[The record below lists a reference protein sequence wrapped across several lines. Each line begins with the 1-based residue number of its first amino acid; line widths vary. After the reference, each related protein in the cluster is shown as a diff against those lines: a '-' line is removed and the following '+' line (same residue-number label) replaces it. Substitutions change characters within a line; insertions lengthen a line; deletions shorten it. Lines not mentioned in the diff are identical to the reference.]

1 MPLGYIFITTAA
13 VINTNAFDIGVKR
26 WYILKCCSEGV
37 NEGEHLTP
45 VFRERGVYNNRSCGY
60 CGQAKQVLES
70 LKSGVKWTA
79 L

>member
-37 NEGEHLTP
+37 NEGEHLTC
-45 VFRERGVYNNRSCGY
+45 F
-60 CGQAKQVLES
+60 
-70 LKSGVKWTA
+70 
-79 L
+79 